1 MIVGL
6 RTLRS
11 GAAWRFA
18 LALCMLVTMT
28 ACTTLPQKEFASYK
42 ETFAQA
48 RTAGEQVLMDYG
60 AAVSDFNDA
69 KAQDEAANPTARP
82 RHPTFS
88 AADVQRQPDHVDHI
102 GVRMKAWEVVAR
114 YNDLLTALAEGKAAD
129 QLLGA
134 LDGFSDSLA
143 GFPVAAVKLATA
155 QVQAY
160 LAPLRPLL
168 KDALREKSRRDFA
181 AAVAKG
187 APYIEGN
194 FLDLLR
200 ADAEDFYRVRKG
212 LNDLEYRPL
221 LSDVRARAKRIA
233 KTLPEADKPEEL
245 VEPVQKLNARLA
257 ALPLNADGKAPIPPL
272 PLLDLNVFGSQ
283 PAAATLE
290 ALDEAAAA
298 CDKALAKNEALRAYR
313 DVLVAHV
320 ALLDQMGQSLAA
332 LRTAADQAQ
341 PTIPRGEDLRRK
353 VIMLREAYIAYK
365 DKL

>member
-1 MIVGL
+1 MTGRW
-6 RTLRS
+6 RTLQSMVR
-11 GAAWRFA
+11 WRALLA
-18 LALCMLVTMT
+18 LAMLAMAT
-28 ACTTLPQKEFASYK
+28 ACTTLPEKEFASYK

-48 RTAGEQVLMDYG
+48 RSAGEQVLMDYG
-60 AAVSDFNDA
+60 AAVSDYNDA
-69 KAQDEAANPTARP
+69 RAQDEAANPSARP
-82 RHPTFS
+82 RPATFS
-88 AADVQRQPDHVDHI
+88 AAEAQRLPDHVDHI

-114 YNDLLTALAEGKAAD
+114 YNDLLTALAEGKGAD
-129 QLLGA
+129 ALLGA
-134 LDGFSDSLA
+134 VDGFSDSLGA
-143 GFPVAAVKLATA
+143 FPVAAVKLATV

-160 LAPLRPLL
+160 LAPLRPLV
-168 KDALREKSRRDFA
+168 KDALREKSRRDFV

-221 LSDVRARAKRIA
+221 LDEVRVRAKRVGKVLPDVA
-233 KTLPEADKPEEL
+233 KPDEL

-257 ALPLNADGKAPIPPL
+257 ALPLNAERMPPVAAL
-272 PLLDLNVFGSQ
+272 ELDLTVVGTQ
-283 PAAATLE
+283 PSAGVLE
-290 ALDEAAAA
+290 ALDEATVA
-298 CDKALAKNEALRAYR
+298 CDKALAKNQALHAYR

-320 ALLDQMGQSLAA
+320 ALLDQLGQSLAA
-332 LRTAADQAQ
+332 LRAAAEQAQ

-353 VIMLREAYIAYK
+353 VIMVREAYIAYK

>member
-1 MIVGL
+1 MIGC
-6 RTLRS
+6 
-11 GAAWRFA
+11 WRDMQSMARWRVA
-18 LALCMLVTMT
+18 LALCTLALMT
-28 ACTTLPQKEFASYK
+28 ACTTLPEKEFSSYK

-48 RTAGEQVLMDYG
+48 RSAGEQVLMDYG
-60 AAVSDFNDA
+60 AAVSDYNDA
-69 KAQDEAANPTARP
+69 VAQDEVANPTARP
-82 RHPTFS
+82 RPASFT
-88 AADVQRQPDHVDHI
+88 AAEAQHQPDHVDHI

-114 YNDLLTALAEGKAAD
+114 YNDLLTALAEGKGAD

-134 LDGFSDSLA
+134 LDGFSDSLGA
-143 GFPVAAVKLATA
+143 FPVAAVKLATA

-168 KDALREKSRRDFA
+168 KDALREKSRRDFV

-187 APYIEGN
+187 APIIEGN

-221 LSDVRARAKRIA
+221 LSDVRARTRRIA
-233 KTLPEADKPEEL
+233 KALPEIAKPDEL
-245 VEPVQKLNARLA
+245 VEPVQKFNARLA
-257 ALPLNADGKAPIPPL
+257 ALPLNADSKAPIAL
-272 PLLDLNVFGSQ
+272 LELDLNAVGSQ
-283 PAAATLE
+283 PSAGLLE

-298 CDKALAKNEALRAYR
+298 CDKALAKNEALHAYR

-320 ALLDQMGQSLAA
+320 ALLDQLGQSLAA
-332 LRTAADQAQ
+332 LRVAAEQAQ

-353 VIMLREAYIAYK
+353 VIMLREAYIAFK